1 MAPQVAP
8 NGLNFTVTKADT
20 AQSVIQET
28 NSNCFM
34 AFDPYTSF
42 IIPNYCQNEY
52 AENPANAQV
61 FLDRVSV

>member
-20 AQSVIQET
+20 AQSVIQEM

-42 IIPNYCQNEY
+42 VIPNYCQNEY